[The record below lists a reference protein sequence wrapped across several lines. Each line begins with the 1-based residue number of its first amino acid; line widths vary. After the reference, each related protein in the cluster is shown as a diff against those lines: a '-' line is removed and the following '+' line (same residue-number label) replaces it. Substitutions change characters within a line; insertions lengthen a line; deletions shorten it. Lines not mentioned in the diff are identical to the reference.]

1 MTLIDTFQDV
11 QTRTMDQLKSA
22 QEQFLGYNEQ
32 LAGTVTDSMPE
43 IPELPGPLANLPR
56 PTEIVESYYGFLG
69 ELYEANKEFTLR
81 MLAPWDKADA
91 KK

>member
-11 QTRTMDQLKSA
+11 QTRSLEQLKSA
-22 QEQFLGYNEQ
+22 QDQFLGYNEQ
-32 LAGTVTDSMPE
+32 LAGTISEAMPE

-56 PTEIVESYYGFLG
+56 PTEIAESYFGFLG

-81 MLAPWDKADA
+81 LLAPWDNADA
-91 KK
+91 E